1 MLTALASLGLMLQ
14 AGQWTQVGLDAQL
27 FATAPARWEARD
39 WGLAAAAVGVTA
51 ALVPLVDRPS
61 LAWMREH
68 QDPGVSRAADVVR
81 QAGNGWY
88 TVPMLGALWGSG
100 MLMESPRETRAA
112 REAVEALLFTTVV
125 SQAAKYSTG
134 RRRPF
139 ATDDPWDWNASRGA
153 DGNSFGSG
161 HAQAAWSVLT
171 VIGLEYQ
178 EVPGVAPLAFGL
190 ATACSASRLYDGKH
204 WASDAVAGSL
214 LGFVGGWAVV
224 KWNRERALEIRPGGL
239 ALRTNF

>member
-14 AGQWTQVGLDAQL
+14 AGEWGLVGQDARL

-134 RRRPF
+134 RRPPF

-161 HAQAAWSVLT
+161 HAHFLQRHQRLSRSEILALPPRARLDASPVRLPDAAEM
-171 VIGLEYQ
+171 GLRSCCQ
-178 EVPGVAPLAFGL
+178 DTRRRRGRSHALDAARRG
-190 ATACSASRLYDGKH
+190 GK
-204 WASDAVAGSL
+204 AVA
-214 LGFVGGWAVV
+214 
-224 KWNRERALEIRPGGL
+224 
-239 ALRTNF
+239 RTR